1 MMMRMFKRIIIAG
14 IVLGVLV
21 LVTFSFAFIT
31 EKRPT
36 CFDGVKNQIEED
48 IDCGGSCQ
56 MICEKR
62 PLGEV
67 NVESA
72 HVFSVGEKTY
82 AAVAKIRNTDAEFG
96 VSRISYEFKFYDDT
110 GGFVGSQLGFSFIL
124 PATERYVV
132 EPRIDFSGD
141 KIARTEF
148 VVHEIVWERLKEYR
162 GVPELIVRDRIYKQT
177 PSGPHFSE
185 FSGILRNAS
194 GFDFDTIIVS
204 ILLRESQ
211 GEIRAVGT
219 IEVKTMKSGEERF
232 FKVSWPLPF
241 AGEVVSVDVF
251 PETNVFLETNFIER
265 HGTQERFQE
274 FIQ

>member
-1 MMMRMFKRIIIAG
+1 MFKRIIIAG
-14 IVLGVLV
+14 IVGGVLV
-21 LVTFSFAFIT
+21 LVMFSFSFIS
-31 EKRPT
+31 EEHPT
-36 CFDGVKNQIEED
+36 CFDGVKNQTEED
-48 IDCGGSCQ
+48 IDCGGSCEK
-56 MICEKR
+56 ICEKR
-62 PLGEV
+62 PRGEI

-72 HVFSVGEKTY
+72 RTLSLGENTY

-96 VSRISYEFKFYDDT
+96 VSRISYEFKLYDDAEKL
-110 GGFVGSQLGFSFIL
+110 VRSQLGFSFIL
-124 PATERYVV
+124 PASERYVV
-132 EPRIDFSGD
+132 EPRIDFSGG

-148 VVHEIVWERLKEYR
+148 IIHEIRWERLKEYR
-162 GVPELIVRDRIYKQT
+162 GVPELIVRDGVYKQT
-177 PSGPHFSE
+177 PSGSHFSE

-194 GFDFDTIIVS
+194 GFDFDTIIIS
-204 ILLRESQ
+204 ILLKASQ

-219 IEVKTMKSGEERF
+219 IEVKTMKSGDERF